1 MQPVKSF
8 ELAASALLV
17 TLTMPFSLSA
27 QPQGLIGLDS
37 LAAWAKAPL
46 LRVQEVLS
54 QDDEIVDVD
63 GVEHY
68 VDVHEFTG
76 QANQTVSVY
85 LESHDFDPIV
95 ILLDANGEMM
105 EVNDDLDD
113 KNLNAGLTVTL
124 PDSGEYYLLVTSV
137 EPSGQGTYGLR
148 VMPEKLRA
156 YREAEVSI

>member
-113 KNLNAGLTVTL
+113 KNPNAGLTVTL

>member
-1 MQPVKSF
+1 
-8 ELAASALLV
+8 
-17 TLTMPFSLSA
+17 
-27 QPQGLIGLDS
+27 
-37 LAAWAKAPL
+37 WAKAPL
-46 LRVQEVLS
+46 LRVQEALS

-76 QANQTVSVY
+76 QANQTVSIY

-95 ILLDANGEMM
+95 ILLDANGEVM